1 MLVDAGKNHL
11 LPDVA
16 GRHVPPNI
24 LLIYERALAGDNKSV
39 SCPIKPKRNRK
50 LLFTSSWS
58 PSMKQSLTSVLIA
71 DTSSFLDTDMNLE
84 NCEKVGSAMRA
95 TYISFYRKRF
105 SELHHQINLA
115 QLLFF
120 HKRIFYRTEK
130 KKECGKTE
138 RKVRKPRDVFHHVY
152 MKRGYVIFL

>member
-1 MLVDAGKNHL
+1 MKILNFYYLLAYLTYYNLFVQSEYFFRKLFGLLVRHLMLVDTGKVVTRVNHL

-58 PSMKQSLTSVLIA
+58 PSMKQ
-71 DTSSFLDTDMNLE
+71 
-84 NCEKVGSAMRA
+84 
-95 TYISFYRKRF
+95 
-105 SELHHQINLA
+105 INLA

-120 HKRIFYRTEK
+120 HKRIFYFPIDIGR
-130 KKECGKTE
+130 KKERMWKNGKESAGT
-138 RKVRKPRDVFHHVY
+138 P
-152 MKRGYVIFL
+152 

>member
-1 MLVDAGKNHL
+1 MLVDAGKVVTRVNHL

-58 PSMKQSLTSVLIA
+58 PSMKQSLISVLIA
-71 DTSSFLDTDMNLE
+71 DTSSFLDTGMNLE

-95 TYISFYRKRF
+95 TYISFK
-105 SELHHQINLA
+105 S
-115 QLLFF
+115 
-120 HKRIFYRTEK
+120 
-130 KKECGKTE
+130 GKT
-138 RKVRKPRDVFHHVY
+138 RRAA
-152 MKRGYVIFL
+152 

>member
-1 MLVDAGKNHL
+1 MLVDAGKVVTRVNHL

-16 GRHVPPNI
+16 GRYVPPNI

-58 PSMKQSLTSVLIA
+58 PSMKQSLTNVLIA
-71 DTSSFLDTDMNLE
+71 DTSSFLDTGMNLE
-84 NCEKVGSAMRA
+84 NCEKVGSAMRV
-95 TYISFYRKRF
+95 TYISFLPQKVFRTPP
-105 SELHHQINLA
+105 QINLA

-120 HKRIFYRTEK
+120 HKRIFYFPIDIGR
-130 KKECGKTE
+130 KKERMWKNGKESAGT
-138 RKVRKPRDVFHHVY
+138 P
-152 MKRGYVIFL
+152 

>member
-1 MLVDAGKNHL
+1 MLVDAGKVVTRVNHL

-58 PSMKQSLTSVLIA
+58 PSMKQSLISVLIA
-71 DTSSFLDTDMNLE
+71 DTSSFLDTGMNLE

-95 TYISFYRKRF
+95 TYISFLPQKVFRTPPSNKPCATSFSSDRK
-105 SELHHQINLA
+105 S
-115 QLLFF
+115 
-120 HKRIFYRTEK
+120 
-130 KKECGKTE
+130 
-138 RKVRKPRDVFHHVY
+138 VV
-152 MKRGYVIFL
+152 